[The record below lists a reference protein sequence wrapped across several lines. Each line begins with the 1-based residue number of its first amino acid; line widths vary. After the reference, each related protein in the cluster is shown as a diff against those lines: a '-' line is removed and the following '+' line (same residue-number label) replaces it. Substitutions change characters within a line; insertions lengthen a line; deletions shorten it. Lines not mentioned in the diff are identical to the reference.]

1 MKKTKSPLVNS
12 CMVPFNFEIHRFS
25 SLRFRRYLILNY
37 WAACDIAYELSRSG
51 KKQNR
56 QNDRRI
62 TLDCSQSPIF
72 PWDRQDIVCLTI
84 NGGHL
89 DFHMYLGGRA
99 SGIIDLPGSRGRGGE
114 NNFSIF
120 LASSQTDPRPLS
132 SFDTHARLQAVTQ
145 SARSRRSYCK
155 IGDCEQ
161 SRITQKVLRVL
172 PPMEPL
178 IWLLTGED
186 GWFLADLK
194 ACSNRCIFKMKH
206 ATGME
211 TCTKIY
217 FWFIFN
223 LVRIRIRKT
232 SLF

>member
-1 MKKTKSPLVNS
+1 MWILVWSRLTSKS
-12 CMVPFNFEIHRFS
+12 
-25 SLRFRRYLILNY
+25 
-37 WAACDIAYELSRSG
+37 
-51 KKQNR
+51 
-56 QNDRRI
+56 
-62 TLDCSQSPIF
+62 
-72 PWDRQDIVCLTI
+72 I

-89 DFHMYLGGRA
+89 DFHMYLEGRA
-99 SGIIDLPGSRGRGGE
+99 SGIIDLPGSRGRGGGGE

-232 SLF
+232 LLF